1 MLSERQ
7 FLIKTALNCRNRWY
21 HIDDQ
26 GQARDKREENSVTKR
41 VSAAAINAAEPGLIR
56 VEADELTY
64 DFHIMLRGEQ
74 TSSLSNFLYKTDQFT
89 KTGSGQTYT
98 HGENAPKKTDS
109 LTVEL
114 EAQLMTGDLKVADV
128 PAAWNAAVKETLGVD
143 VPDDA
148 RGYVKTNDKREPLS
162 VLVLFSGCVSS
173 VFVCPEPVLTKQT
186 IVCHL
191 IETIDHYRCAHSL
204 TH

>member
-1 MLSERQ
+1 MSKHLLLCPI
-7 FLIKTALNCRNRWY
+7 FYT
-21 HIDDQ
+21 
-26 GQARDKREENSVTKR
+26 
-41 VSAAAINAAEPGLIR
+41 
-56 VEADELTY
+56 
-64 DFHIMLRGEQ
+64 
-74 TSSLSNFLYKTDQFT
+74 KTDQFT
-89 KTGSGQTYT
+89 KTGSGQTYK
-98 HGENAPKKTDS
+98 HGENSPKKTGS

-114 EAQLMTGDLKVADV
+114 EAQLMTGDLKVTDV